1 MQSIIADGLHKSP
14 RPRYNPP
21 MAFPP
26 QFLDEI
32 RARVP
37 LSSLAGRKI
46 KLQKSGRE
54 WRAPCPFHKEKTPS
68 FYINDQ
74 KGFFHCFGCGAH
86 GDAVGFVMRH
96 DNLSFL
102 EAVEAL
108 AAEAG
113 LEVPKPTEQERQRYE
128 AQKTQH
134 DILEAATLW
143 FEEELRKPSGRKAL
157 DYLYGR
163 GLDDAAIAAFRL
175 GYAPA
180 DAQALR
186 TAMLARGA
194 QEPDLIELG
203 LLRRSE
209 DNTRV
214 YAFFR
219 DRVIFPVG
227 DRRGRPVAFGARLME
242 GEGPKYINSP
252 EHALFHKG
260 ETLYGLAR
268 ARLAAA
274 DGKPVIVAE
283 GYMDVIALNRAG
295 FTGAVAPMG
304 TALTEPQ
311 IEELWRLIPS
321 GVRAPILC
329 LDGDKAG
336 QKAAERAVER
346 VLPILKPDHTL
357 KIAFMPQG
365 EDPDSLVK
373 KGGAEAIARVLEDT
387 IPLVEMLWRST
398 SGAHPG
404 TTPEEQAGLKM
415 DLMSRVE
422 RIGSLSVRENYARD
436 MQRRLREASFV
447 PWQKPEW
454 KPGGKGK
461 AKPAAGG
468 KPTRRPPK
476 PELTRFKALTAV
488 MMNRPALATDF
499 LDDFTLLAAGND
511 IPKVLVDLHRAML
524 HFFHTQVDF
533 EDNEL
538 HLRLHDE
545 GHSAALEMLLQQAVV
560 LHSKWGQ
567 ADVPHEAVKGSWR
580 REFARAAAAIVLEE
594 IREAALDVARDDE
607 AAWTRM
613 VALHAEH
620 QKLTALADNP
630 D

>member
-1 MQSIIADGLHKSP
+1 
-14 RPRYNPP
+14 

-37 LSSLAGRKI
+37 LSALVGRKV
-46 KLQKSGRE
+46 KLQKAGRE

-68 FYINDQ
+68 FYVNDQ
-74 KGFFHCFGCGAH
+74 KAFFHCFGCGAH

-108 AAEAG
+108 ASEAG

-134 DILEAATLW
+134 EILETVTLW

-163 GLDDAAIAAFRL
+163 GLDDATIASFRL

-186 TAMLARGA
+186 AAMLAKDA
-194 QEPDLIELG
+194 KEPDLIELG

-209 DNTRV
+209 DGSRV

-227 DRRGRPVAFGARLME
+227 DRRGRPVAFGARLIE

-260 ETLYGLAR
+260 ETLYGLPR

-274 DGKPVIVAE
+274 DGQPVIVAE

-295 FTGAVAPMG
+295 FPGAVAPMG
-304 TALTEPQ
+304 TALTEAQ
-311 IEELWRLIPS
+311 VEELWRLIPS

-357 KIAFMPQG
+357 KIAFMPEG
-365 EDPDSLVK
+365 EDPDSLAR
-373 KGGAEAIARVLEDT
+373 KGGPEAIGKVLEAT
-387 IPLVEMLWRST
+387 IPLAEMLWRAAS
-398 SGAHPG
+398 AARPG
-404 TTPEEQAGLKM
+404 TSPEEQAGLKM
-415 DLMSRVE
+415 DLLSRVE
-422 RIGSLSVRENYARD
+422 RIGSLSVRENYVRD

-447 PWQKPEW
+447 PWQKPVW
-454 KPGGKGK
+454 TPGPKGRKPV
-461 AKPAAGG
+461 AVNRPA
-468 KPTRRPPK
+468 RRPPK
-476 PELTRFKALTAV
+476 PELTRFKALMAV
-488 MMNRPALATDF
+488 MLHRPELATDF
-499 LDDFTLLAAGND
+499 VDDFSLLAAGND
-511 IPKVLVDLHRAML
+511 IPKALADLHREML
-524 HFFHTQVDF
+524 HFFHTQVEFD
-533 EDNEL
+533 DNEL
-538 HLRLHDE
+538 PLRLHDQ
-545 GHSAALEMLLQQAVV
+545 GHSGALEMLLQKAVV
-560 LHSKWGQ
+560 LHSAWGHP
-567 ADVPHEAVKGSWR
+567 DVPHETVKSSWR
-580 REFARAAAAIVLEE
+580 RVFARAAATIVQEE
-594 IREAALDVARDDE
+594 IREAALEVGNNADE
-607 AAWTRM
+607 AAWNRM

-620 QKLTALADNP
+620 GKLVALADNP